1 MSTVTLD
8 IAPEVIRKAE
18 DIFQRKGMSYSQ
30 FLKDVTEKAI
40 MDFSSPEELPVPCI
54 DDLTDEELMRLFEE
68 GMESIRAGR
77 YYTADEIE
85 KELLE
90 RYEYATPLQS

>member
-1 MSTVTLD
+1 MSTITLD
-8 IAPEVIRKAE
+8 IAPEVIEKAE
-18 DIFQRKGMSYSQ
+18 NLFRKKGMSYSQ
-30 FLKDVTEKAI
+30 FLRDMTEKAI

-85 KELLE
+85 KELKE
-90 RYEYATPLQS
+90 RYEYAAVL